1 MRYDDFTI
9 QSESYR
15 KDFWNKMMKGQ
26 TAPYETMN
34 KGAISSDT
42 YVLPYDSNRK
52 YMDVLKEECIFR
64 QLATSIK
71 SADSDLDIW
80 VSDSDE
86 TAEWA
91 PSNTQ
96 QFIKDAAGQFDKKKV
111 KCHKLAIITRMDRD
125 FMQDVKFNME
135 KYLVKHFA
143 RRFGKAEEAAFVSGT
158 GVDMPTGILH
168 ETDGA
173 EVGVNAKALAFDDVI
188 ALYFSAKPE
197 YRTHG
202 TWLMND
208 GYGGFLFYDEND
220 MPLVAMHWQHRFNHM
235 VGRYND
241 IYRVQMPNITPHV
254 CRHTYC
260 SNQAK
265 SGMNPKTLQ
274 YLMGHSD
281 ISVTMNVYTH
291 VGLNDAEEEL
301 RRMEEFQKAQAEVEK
316 KNGIKPV
323 SQKMFKAI

>member
-86 TAEWA
+86 QAEWA

-173 EVGVNAKALAFDDVI
+173 EVGITAKVLTFDNVI

-208 GYGGFLFYDEND
+208 ETAKILRTLKDND
-220 MPLVAMHWQHRFNHM
+220 GNYLWNHNNDTIMGRPVNICNTMPSTGKVIAFGDFSYYCIINR
-235 VGRYND
+235 
-241 IYRVQMPNITPHV
+241 MP
-254 CRHTYC
+254 
-260 SNQAK
+260 
-265 SGMNPKTLQ
+265 
-274 YLMGHSD
+274 
-281 ISVTMNVYTH
+281 ISVRALVEIYIMNH
-291 VGLNDAEEEL
+291 QVGYLAHEYLDAKLIRPE
-301 RRMEEFQKAQAEVEK
+301 A
-316 KNGIKPV
+316 IKV
-323 SQKMFKAI
+323 RQLS

>member
-1 MRYDDFTI
+1 MKKYDDFTI

-15 KDFWNKMMKGQ
+15 KDFWNKLMKGQ
-26 TAPYETMN
+26 TAPYGTMN
-34 KGAISSDT
+34 KGAISSET
-42 YVLPYDSNRK
+42 YVIPYDSNRK
-52 YMDVLKEECIFR
+52 YMEALKKECIFR

-71 SADSDLDIW
+71 TADSDLDIW

-86 TAEWA
+86 PAEWA

-96 QFIKDAAGQFDKKKV
+96 QLITDTFDKFSKKRV

-125 FMQDVKFNME
+125 FMQDMQFDME
-135 KYLVKHFA
+135 DYLVKHFA

-173 EVGVNAKALAFDDVI
+173 EVGVTAKALTFDDVI

-208 GYGGFLFYDEND
+208 EIAKVLRTLKDKDGNYLWNHNSDTIMGRPVKICNA
-220 MPLVAMHWQHRFNHM
+220 MPSTGKVIAFGDFSYYWIINR
-235 VGRYND
+235 
-241 IYRVQMPNITPHV
+241 MP
-254 CRHTYC
+254 
-260 SNQAK
+260 
-265 SGMNPKTLQ
+265 
-274 YLMGHSD
+274 
-281 ISVTMNVYTH
+281 ISVRALVELYIMNH
-291 VGLNDAEEEL
+291 QVGYLAHEYLDAKLIRPE
-301 RRMEEFQKAQAEVEK
+301 A
-316 KNGIKPV
+316 IKV
-323 SQKMFKAI
+323 LQLS

>member
-15 KDFWNKMMKGQ
+15 KDFWNKMMRGQ
-26 TAPYETMN
+26 TVPYETMN
-34 KGAISSDT
+34 KGAISSDI

-52 YMDVLKEECIFR
+52 YMDALKEECIFR

-86 TAEWA
+86 PAEWA

-96 QFIKDAAGQFDKKKV
+96 QFIKDAAGQFSKKMV

-125 FMQDVKFNME
+125 FMQDVKFDME

-173 EVGVNAKALAFDDVI
+173 EVGVTAKALTFDDVI
-188 ALYFSAKPE
+188 ALYFSAKTE

-208 GYGGFLFYDEND
+208 ETAKVLRTLKDND
-220 MPLVAMHWQHRFNHM
+220 GNYLWNHNSDTITGRPVNICNAMPSTGKVIDFGDFSYYWIINR
-235 VGRYND
+235 
-241 IYRVQMPNITPHV
+241 MP
-254 CRHTYC
+254 
-260 SNQAK
+260 
-265 SGMNPKTLQ
+265 
-274 YLMGHSD
+274 
-281 ISVTMNVYTH
+281 ISVRALVELYIMNH
-291 VGLNDAEEEL
+291 QVGYLAHEYLDAKLIRPE
-301 RRMEEFQKAQAEVEK
+301 A
-316 KNGIKPV
+316 IKV
-323 SQKMFKAI
+323 LQLS

>member
-86 TAEWA
+86 QAEWA

-96 QFIKDAAGQFDKKKV
+96 QF
-111 KCHKLAIITRMDRD
+111 ITRMDRD

-173 EVGVNAKALAFDDVI
+173 EVGITAKVLTFDNVI

-208 GYGGFLFYDEND
+208 ETAKILRTLKDND
-220 MPLVAMHWQHRFNHM
+220 GNYLWNHNNDTIMGRPVNICNTMPSTGKVIAFGDFSYYWIINR
-235 VGRYND
+235 
-241 IYRVQMPNITPHV
+241 MP
-254 CRHTYC
+254 
-260 SNQAK
+260 
-265 SGMNPKTLQ
+265 
-274 YLMGHSD
+274 
-281 ISVTMNVYTH
+281 ISVRALVEIYIMNH
-291 VGLNDAEEEL
+291 QVGYLAHEYLDAKLIRPE
-301 RRMEEFQKAQAEVEK
+301 A
-316 KNGIKPV
+316 IKV
-323 SQKMFKAI
+323 LQLS

>member
-86 TAEWA
+86 QAEWA

-111 KCHKLAIITRMDRD
+111 HPWPNLSLRICL
-125 FMQDVKFNME
+125 
-135 KYLVKHFA
+135 LVAAWPTNFTSLLRRRA
-143 RRFGKAEEAAFVSGT
+143 RR
-158 GVDMPTGILH
+158 
-168 ETDGA
+168 
-173 EVGVNAKALAFDDVI
+173 
-188 ALYFSAKPE
+188 
-197 YRTHG
+197 
-202 TWLMND
+202 
-208 GYGGFLFYDEND
+208 
-220 MPLVAMHWQHRFNHM
+220 
-235 VGRYND
+235 
-241 IYRVQMPNITPHV
+241 
-254 CRHTYC
+254 
-260 SNQAK
+260 K
-265 SGMNPKTLQ
+265 SGMESAIRCIRRRSGNLQ
-274 YLMGHSD
+274 NMEYH
-281 ISVTMNVYTH
+281 VRENVRCSFR
-291 VGLNDAEEEL
+291 G
-301 RRMEEFQKAQAEVEK
+301 
-316 KNGIKPV
+316 
-323 SQKMFKAI
+323 AIMTNTIT

>member
-86 TAEWA
+86 QAEWA

-173 EVGVNAKALAFDDVI
+173 EVGM
-188 ALYFSAKPE
+188 S
-197 YRTHG
+197 
-202 TWLMND
+202 
-208 GYGGFLFYDEND
+208 
-220 MPLVAMHWQHRFNHM
+220 
-235 VGRYND
+235 
-241 IYRVQMPNITPHV
+241 NITPHV

-265 SGMNPKTLQ
+265 AGMNPKTLQ

-291 VGLNDAEEEL
+291 VGLDDAEEEL
-301 RRMEEFQKAQAEVEK
+301 MRMEEFRKAQAEVE

>member
-86 TAEWA
+86 QVEWA

-173 EVGVNAKALAFDDVI
+173 EVGITARANANGGIQESTGRGREEWHQTGIAEDVQSNLI
-188 ALYFSAKPE
+188 WMIISTPAIVSECFCVI
-197 YRTHG
+197 
-202 TWLMND
+202 
-208 GYGGFLFYDEND
+208 EN
-220 MPLVAMHWQHRFNHM
+220 FTN
-235 VGRYND
+235 
-241 IYRVQMPNITPHV
+241 T
-254 CRHTYC
+254 
-260 SNQAK
+260 
-265 SGMNPKTLQ
+265 
-274 YLMGHSD
+274 
-281 ISVTMNVYTH
+281 
-291 VGLNDAEEEL
+291 
-301 RRMEEFQKAQAEVEK
+301 
-316 KNGIKPV
+316 
-323 SQKMFKAI
+323 